1 VEVFYNDENAYGN
14 SVHVQKNKHVRM
26 FLLCS
31 FQLIQHHICLLQRT
45 STKKRSLH
53 PKRMYFSV
61 LLNAGFL

>member
-1 VEVFYNDENAYGN
+1 VEAFYNLENAYAN

-31 FQLIQHHICLLQRT
+31 FQLIHHIFEFQRT
-45 STKKRSLH
+45 STKKRSLR
-53 PKRMYFSV
+53 PKRTYFSV